1 MRYINSRFTYLL
13 TYLLNRVHSLQP
25 VRYDQNHSTYLFICD
40 SAGIMFWGDGK
51 LDKIES
57 AYLNGT
63 GRKVLLRETNVDY
76 FAFSVHGGNIYFT
89 DRNNV
94 YVD

>member
-1 MRYINSRFTYLL
+1 
-13 TYLLNRVHSLQP
+13 
-25 VRYDQNHSTYLFICD
+25 
-40 SAGIMFWGDGK
+40 MFWGDGK